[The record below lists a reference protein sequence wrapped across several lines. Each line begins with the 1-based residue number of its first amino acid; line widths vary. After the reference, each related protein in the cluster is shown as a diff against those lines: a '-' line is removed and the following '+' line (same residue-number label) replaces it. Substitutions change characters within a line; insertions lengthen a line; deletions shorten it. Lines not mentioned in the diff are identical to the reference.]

1 MSTARS
7 VVVLAA
13 GMGTRMKSAHPKMLH
28 PMLGRTLLGHVLFAA
43 DALAADDT
51 LVVVGQA
58 ADQVTAHLDQI
69 APDARTVL
77 QAEQRGTGHAV
88 RTAMDA
94 APELSGTVVVLYGD
108 TPLLRGET
116 LEGLMSAHEASG
128 AAATVLTAEVPDPT
142 GLGRILRDHSGRVV
156 GVVEQRDATPEQL
169 AIKEINS
176 GIYVF
181 DAGLLRQMLS
191 KLSTDNDQGEEYL
204 TDVLGFL
211 VEAGHP
217 VHSFAADDALDTL
230 GCNDRAQLAEL
241 RQIMQGRINTALMRS
256 GVTMDDPATTWID
269 ATVTVEPDVTIRPG
283 VQLLGTTS
291 VSTGAEVGPDSTL
304 KDTVVGARAK
314 VVRAHTDSA
323 TIGTAAQIGPF
334 AYLRPGAAIGDTAKV
349 GTYVEVKNSTLAEG
363 SKVPHLSYVGDAS
376 IGAGANIGAGTIVA
390 NYDGVAKHH
399 TEVGEAVFVG
409 SNSVLVAPVTINDGS
424 YVAAGSAIN
433 GEVPSNSLG
442 VARGR
447 QRNIEGWVERRRPGT
462 KTAEAA
468 ERARQSE

>member
-1 MSTARS
+1 VSTARS

-43 DALAADDT
+43 DALAADNT

-58 ADQVTAHLDQI
+58 ADQVTAHLGRI
-69 APDARTVL
+69 APDARTAM

-88 RTAMDA
+88 RIAMDA
-94 APELSGTVVVLYGD
+94 APDLSGTVVVLYGD

-116 LEGLMSAHEASG
+116 LEGLMSAHEESG

-142 GLGRILRDHSGRVV
+142 GLGRILRDTGGRIV
-156 GVVEQRDATPEQL
+156 GIVEQRDATPEQL
-169 AIKEINS
+169 AIREINS
-176 GIYVF
+176 GIYAF
-181 DAGLLRQMLS
+181 DAGLLREMLS

-211 VEAGHP
+211 VEEGHP
-217 VHSFAADDALDTL
+217 VHNYAAPDALDTL

-283 VQLLGTTS
+283 VQLLGTTT

-314 VVRAHTDSA
+314 VIRAHSDSA
-323 TIGTAAQIGPF
+323 AIGTAAQVGPF
-334 AYLRPGAAIGDTAKV
+334 AYLRPGASVGDTAKV
-349 GTYVEVKNSTLAEG
+349 GTYVEIKNSTLAEG
-363 SKVPHLSYVGDAS
+363 AKVPHLSYVGDAS

-433 GEVPSNSLG
+433 GEVPSEALG

-447 QRNIEGWVERRRPGT
+447 QHNVEGWVARKRPGT

-468 ERARQSE
+468 ERAKKTE